1 MLNNTDRVRPAAIQ
15 FLKTGA
21 YTTALPGTKE
31 YYEHWDE
38 ERSRCLYGYTVDKE
52 TDTEFKVTGFHYFY
66 LNYI

>member
-38 ERSRCLYGYTVDKE
+38 ERSRCLYGYTVDKG
-52 TDTEFKVTGFHYFY
+52 T
-66 LNYI
+66 NIS